1 MIFINT
7 LIELFDIK
15 QIDNVIAPLHYHPEK
30 IVYIGSADV
39 MTEELKLDVSNFFCM
54 HGLPAYVEFVEVNKN
69 DISDIIN
76 KTNKVIDNNPDIY
89 IDVTGGKELLLVAM
103 GIIAA
108 KRNIPMIK
116 FNVKTGELINVNN
129 SDLSTPA
136 PVNVTG
142 EELIFLYGGIIS
154 NTEPESFNWVFSDEF
169 YEDILNIWEICSYN
183 NMEWNRQCNRFQSYI
198 NSPYAKTNGLT
209 VEIDLKHAKNKKE
222 VYNEAIINA
231 LLRKGLIADFSQVKT
246 RISFKYKNRQV
257 YKCLL
262 KAGNALELYTFL
274 NIGKIISENPGKI
287 SYAKVGVH
295 IDWNGETNTPY
306 DVKNEVDIM
315 LVGNLIPTYIS
326 CKNGEVCKEDLYEL
340 ATVSD
345 NFGGIYSRKILVA
358 TNIPEDLASGKHL
371 LERSK
376 EMGINVINNVDKK
389 SPEELINELKT
400 ILNINSKGE
409 L

>member
-1 MIFINT
+1 MVFINT

-54 HGLPAYVEFVEVNKN
+54 HGLTAYVEFVEVDKN

-76 KTNKVIDNNPDIY
+76 KTNKVIDNNPDVY
-89 IDVTGGKELLLVAM
+89 IDVTGGKELILVAM

-116 FNVKTGELINVNN
+116 FNVKTGEVINVNN
-129 SDLSTPA
+129 SALPSPR

-142 EELIFLYGGIIS
+142 EELISLYGGMIS
-154 NTEPESFNWVFSDEF
+154 HSEPDSFNWVFSEEF
-169 YEDILNIWEICSYN
+169 YKDILSIWEICSYN

-198 NSPYAKTNGLT
+198 SSSYAHTDGLT
-209 VEIDLKHAKNKKE
+209 VEIDFRYVKNKKE
-222 VYNEAIINA
+222 VYNESIINA
-231 LLRKGLIADFSQVKT
+231 LLRKGLITDFSQIKNK
-246 RISFKYKNRQV
+246 ISFKYKNRQIQ
-257 YKCLL
+257 KCLL

-295 IDWNGETNTPY
+295 IDWNGETYTPY

-315 LVGNLIPTYIS
+315 VISNLIPTYIS
-326 CKNGEVCKEDLYEL
+326 CKNGDVYKEDLYEL
-340 ATVSD
+340 SAVAD
-345 NFGGIYSRKILVA
+345 NFGGIYSKKILVA
-358 TNIPEDLASGKHL
+358 TSIPENVASGKYL

-389 SPEELINELKT
+389 SEEEFINELKT
-400 ILNINSKGE
+400 FLNIQ
-409 L
+409 